1 MGILRVYWEEGGQ
14 VLAGN
19 KASSCRCVNWLFFTQ
34 CIYAQ
39 LLFPNSHKSFY
50 KYMALLN

>member
-19 KASSCRCVNWLFFTQ
+19 KASSCRCVNWLFFTHADMLSYCFQ
-34 CIYAQ
+34 ILIKVSTNIWLC
-39 LLFPNSHKSFY
+39 
-50 KYMALLN
+50 